1 MRHVSHNFT
10 ALADSLG
17 FNDGVDDRRQKVV
30 FHTLR
35 HTFASWLALDGVDIY
50 RIKELMR
57 HKDLTQTMRYAHLL
71 PSDARAA
78 VERLCPPTG
87 Q

>member
-1 MRHVSHNFT
+1 MATN
-10 ALADSLG
+10 LAASLG
-17 FNDGVDDRRQKVV
+17 LNDGITDRRQKVV
-30 FHTLR
+30 FHSLR

-57 HKDLTQTMRYAHLL
+57 HKDITQTQRYAHLM

-78 VERLCPPTG
+78 VERLCRR
-87 Q
+87 